1 MRAIAFDVT
10 EQGSGY
16 IRRCTPQHQQS
27 PLTTW
32 AFTSR
37 GFASTPPQPESWTS
51 PLSWWSCPA
60 SSLWPSSS
68 WRVSLRPRGSGAPV
82 WEESEAQSADRR
94 TSSAT
99 YRSTWPPVSRGPS
112 STPSPSSPPSPTS
125 STTVSD
131 KNPQQLPIYYKVTR
145 YNSLINAKNF
155 ENTTSDYAWIS
166 KIRFAYNAKNSD
178 FSDSNYDFSDSTKN
192 FRILFYDNKH
202 SIAGCF
208 NSRPCSFPVPLVL
221 LLTTLTNNTRIPI
234 IG

>member
-1 MRAIAFDVT
+1 MGENLHNETVLQTPYTGLFPVPSYRELPSVTPGRRSLTCLLNNDVRRAIAFDVT

-125 STTVSD
+125 STTVSN
-131 KNPQQLPIYYKVTR
+131 KILKSCQFTSK
-145 YNSLINAKNF
+145 SLDTI
-155 ENTTSDYAWIS
+155 
-166 KIRFAYNAKNSD
+166 
-178 FSDSNYDFSDSTKN
+178 
-192 FRILFYDNKH
+192 H
-202 SIAGCF
+202 
-208 NSRPCSFPVPLVL
+208 
-221 LLTTLTNNTRIPI
+221 
-234 IG
+234 

>member
-1 MRAIAFDVT
+1 MGENLHNETVLHTPYTGLFPVPSYRELTSVTPGRRSLTCLLNNDVMRAIAFDVT

-16 IRRCTPQHQQS
+16 IRRWTPQHQQS

-112 STPSPSSPPSPTS
+112 WTPSPSSPPSPTS

-131 KNPQQLPIYYKVTR
+131 KLL
-145 YNSLINAKNF
+145 NSCQF
-155 ENTTSDYAWIS
+155 TTKSLDTIH
-166 KIRFAYNAKNSD
+166 
-178 FSDSNYDFSDSTKN
+178 
-192 FRILFYDNKH
+192 L
-202 SIAGCF
+202 
-208 NSRPCSFPVPLVL
+208 
-221 LLTTLTNNTRIPI
+221 
-234 IG
+234 